1 VFFLLAQVFF
11 FLKRKSVMKI
21 KVKIVADKV
30 KERSIE
36 VLQDDTYENVLE
48 KLGINPV
55 EVVVLRNGKP
65 VPEDEKVDNKNKG
78 EINITIIR
86 IVSGG

>member
-1 VFFLLAQVFF
+1 
-11 FLKRKSVMKI
+11 MKI

-36 VLQDDTYENVLE
+36 VSNGDTYEDVLE
-48 KLGINPV
+48 KLEINPV
-55 EVVVLRNGKP
+55 EVVVLRNDKP
-65 VPEDEKVDNKNKG
+65 VPEDERVDVNKNKG

>member
-1 VFFLLAQVFF
+1 
-11 FLKRKSVMKI
+11 MKI

-30 KERSIE
+30 KERSVE

-48 KLGINPV
+48 KLKINPV

-65 VPEDEKVDNKNKG
+65 VPEDEKVDVNKNKG
-78 EINITIIR
+78 EITITIIR

>member
-1 VFFLLAQVFF
+1 
-11 FLKRKSVMKI
+11 MKI

-48 KLGINPV
+48 KLEINPV

-65 VPEDEKVDNKNKG
+65 VPEDEKVDVNKNKG
-78 EINITIIR
+78 EITIIR